1 MSAAAKRL
9 GMTPSAVSQAIRALE
24 ARTGVVLLHRSTR
37 RLTLTETGGRFLP
50 HCLRMVE
57 AAEAAAASLEQAR
70 DAPVGELRIAA
81 PIGFGAHLSLALA
94 PILTEWPGLR
104 LRLIV
109 DDRLINLVEARI
121 DIAIR
126 VGSLPDTSWIG
137 RKLCDFD
144 RIVCASPAYLE
155 RQGAPGTPADLPRY
169 DWLTTA
175 VAEPN
180 ASAMHGEGAT
190 VPEPLTLDLTNVAG
204 VRDVQDI
211 TARIV
216 TTTQVALL
224 QLCEEGLGLAPLFYP
239 DARPA
244 LERGAL
250 IRVLPNWRLPSA
262 PITLVTPRPE
272 GDAAKV
278 RVAVAALARYFVRLT
293 RVN

>member
-1 MSAAAKRL
+1 
-9 GMTPSAVSQAIRALE
+9 MTPSAVSQAIRALE

-37 RLTLTETGGRFLP
+37 RLSLTETGERFLP

-57 AAEAAAASLEQAR
+57 AAEAAALSLEQAR
-70 DAPVGELRIAA
+70 DAPVGELRLAA
-81 PIGFGAHLSLALA
+81 PIGFAAHLAPALA
-94 PILTEWPGLR
+94 PVLAEWPGLR

-126 VGSLPDTSWIG
+126 VGKLPDTSWIG

-144 RIVCASPAYLE
+144 RILCASPGYLE
-155 RQGAPGTPADLPRY
+155 REGVPVTPEDLRKY

-175 VAEPN
+175 IAV
-180 ASAMHGEGAT
+180 T
-190 VPEPLTLDLTNVAG
+190 VPSSAQGDGNPTSEPFLLDLVDASGTHNEQNVPL
-204 VRDVQDI
+204 
-211 TARIV
+211 RIV

-239 DARPA
+239 DARPS
-244 LERGAL
+244 LERGTL
-250 IRVLPNWRLPSA
+250 VRVLPGFRLASM

-278 RVAVAALARYFVRLT
+278 RVAVTALTRYFAKLVKPT
-293 RVN
+293 QA